1 MREMHLLSRIRTC
14 LATKWPLIVMWI
26 MVLAFAV
33 FFSYLAVMKHEGL
46 QSKGFDLG
54 NFDQAIWNTAHGRP
68 FEFTNWQGKENWF
81 RIPTRLGMHVE
92 PILLLIAPL
101 YWLWDN
107 VWVLLILQAVVVAL
121 GGVGIWL
128 LAQWR
133 YRKDAGGTL
142 STAAQWASLALVAV
156 FLLNPLL
163 QSALLVDF
171 HGVTL
176 VAGLIPFAIYFM
188 LRRRYGWFILF
199 ALLIAMTKEEMPLM
213 VALMGLYIL
222 IFQGWRG
229 KEKEDRKKA
238 FWVGG
243 SAFMLGLAWTATA
256 FLVIMPYFNSVG
268 ASPYVSHYGYASHFS
283 EVLENGGIS
292 LRTIP
297 QLILILFSI
306 FLKPDAL
313 TYIAGLLLPVAFLA
327 LFDLPLLLIGS
338 ASLSINILS
347 THPAQHLLAL
357 HYITPLVPIITLATV
372 TGIANLTRRLRNDA
386 HPLAH
391 WLPERLRKAPVG
403 QWHLILALVALL
415 FTLGVQVDRGFTPL
429 SRTFRWPV
437 LQAHHHLAQRFFDQ
451 IPPDASV
458 STQQLLNPHLTH
470 RRQITILPFDRSG
483 EYYLIDITRDWD
495 LGDVFIHQWLLDNIA
510 HAPGYGIV
518 DAADGFM
525 LLRSGAPQQAIPS
538 EFFDLFRA
546 QDAEP
551 QFPAQIDFGDAVR
564 FLGFDVN
571 QGDGSDPTF
580 DLYFQP
586 LQDLDRD
593 YFITLYLADESYE
606 LRGAVE
612 ATQPALLWFPTSR
625 WGPGDIVKIPFRHLP
640 WDVSELDSYSVALGV
655 LDGEDVWAQDQRLE
669 PVVDSFSQNP
679 RLSNGDTLLHLMRFR
694 RDQGYTESLPD
705 PVLESPPAD
714 ATPANIAFG
723 DLASL
728 EGYSISPDSL
738 SPGDKLDLML
748 YWRALAA
755 TEVSYTVFTQLLGPD
770 GQLHGQH
777 DSPPGYDTL
786 PSNRWQP
793 DQLLPDEHRLLIAP
807 NAPVGDYQLLIGF
820 YNPDDGQRIP
830 LADGSGDYYA
840 IPLLIG
846 P

>member
-1 MREMHLLSRIRTC
+1 
-14 LATKWPLIVMWI
+14 
-26 MVLAFAV
+26 
-33 FFSYLAVMKHEGL
+33 
-46 QSKGFDLG
+46 
-54 NFDQAIWNTAHGRP
+54 
-68 FEFTNWQGKENWF
+68 
-81 RIPTRLGMHVE
+81 
-92 PILLLIAPL
+92 
-101 YWLWDN
+101 
-107 VWVLLILQAVVVAL
+107 
-121 GGVGIWL
+121 
-128 LAQWR
+128 
-133 YRKDAGGTL
+133 
-142 STAAQWASLALVAV
+142 
-156 FLLNPLL
+156 
-163 QSALLVDF
+163 
-171 HGVTL
+171 
-176 VAGLIPFAIYFM
+176 
-188 LRRRYGWFILF
+188 
-199 ALLIAMTKEEMPLM
+199 
-213 VALMGLYIL
+213 
-222 IFQGWRG
+222 
-229 KEKEDRKKA
+229 
-238 FWVGG
+238 
-243 SAFMLGLAWTATA
+243 
-256 FLVIMPYFNSVG
+256 
-268 ASPYVSHYGYASHFS
+268 
-283 EVLENGGIS
+283 
-292 LRTIP
+292 
-297 QLILILFSI
+297 
-306 FLKPDAL
+306 
-313 TYIAGLLLPVAFLA
+313 
-327 LFDLPLLLIGS
+327 
-338 ASLSINILS
+338 
-347 THPAQHLLAL
+347 
-357 HYITPLVPIITLATV
+357 
-372 TGIANLTRRLRNDA
+372 
-386 HPLAH
+386 
-391 WLPERLRKAPVG
+391 
-403 QWHLILALVALL
+403 
-415 FTLGVQVDRGFTPL
+415 
-429 SRTFRWPV
+429 
-437 LQAHHHLAQRFFDQ
+437 
-451 IPPDASV
+451 
-458 STQQLLNPHLTH
+458 
-470 RRQITILPFDRSG
+470 
-483 EYYLIDITRDWD
+483 
-495 LGDVFIHQWLLDNIA
+495 
-510 HAPGYGIV
+510 
-518 DAADGFM
+518 M

-820 YNPDDGQRIP
+820 YNLDDGQRIP